1 MGTVVQNADE
11 VERMMDNTDP
21 EYVSLLFDTGHF
33 AYCGEDPLEMVKK
46 YADRIKHV
54 HLKDIRKRHGRESKE
69 RRIKFLRRSQNG
81 NVHSTWR
88 RRY

>member
-46 YADRIKHV
+46 YKT
-54 HLKDIRKRHGRESKE
+54 ESNMY
-69 RRIKFLRRSQNG
+69 I
-81 NVHSTWR
+81 
-88 RRY
+88 